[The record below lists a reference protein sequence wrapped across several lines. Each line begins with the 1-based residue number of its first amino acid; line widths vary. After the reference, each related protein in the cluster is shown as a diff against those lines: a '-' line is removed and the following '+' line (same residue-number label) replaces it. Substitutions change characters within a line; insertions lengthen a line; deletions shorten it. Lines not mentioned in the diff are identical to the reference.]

1 MQATSITDFK
11 TLYEQQLHENNQ
23 LRIAYTGLQQQI
35 LQLQKMIFGSKNERF
50 VPADVNTAQLSLDI
64 QADATASC
72 SVVDAKRITY
82 TRPNVSIEQKP
93 LVHPG
98 RMKLAEH
105 LRREEIIIEPQGDI
119 TACKKMGEEIT
130 EVLEWEPGELF
141 VKKYVRPKY
150 AMQNGDGVLIGKL
163 PLRPLEKAMA
173 GPGLLAQIIID
184 KYVDHLPLHR
194 QMQRFERNSV
204 KLPYSTLTDW
214 VSSTCKLITPL
225 YEALKKEV
233 LQSGYLHVDETPIKV
248 LDKDKKGQTHRGYY
262 WVYQNSINKIVLFDY
277 QEGRGR
283 EGPLNMLD
291 GFQGYLQSDGY
302 NAYEIF
308 DQRSGVTLMHCMA
321 HARRMFNEALD
332 NDRQRGEYAMNE
344 IWKLYAIERSCK
356 EENISF
362 DEIRTLRLER
372 SVPILTSLGDWMKE
386 QYMEVAPKSP
396 IGKALAYSIE
406 RWERLSIYTQDGM
419 LNIDNNPVENSI
431 RPVAI
436 GRKNY
441 LFAGSHE
448 AAQRSAMLY
457 SLLGTCKLHNIEPYH
472 WLKSVLERIADHP
485 INKIQELLP
494 HHRRTKHQ
502 NA

>member
-1 MQATSITDFK
+1 MQGAANTNYKS
-11 TLYEQQLHENNQ
+11 LYEASQLRIVALEQQLS
-23 LRIAYTGLQQQI
+23 
-35 LQLQKMIFGSKNERF
+35 QLQKIIFGSRHERF
-50 VPADVNTAQLSLDI
+50 VPANANTSQLSLDM

-72 SVVDAKRITY
+72 SVVDAKKISYIT
-82 TRPNVSIEQKP
+82 TKTAVENKP

-98 RMKLAEH
+98 RMKLPEH

-141 VKKYVRPKY
+141 VKKYVRNKY
-150 AMQNGDGVLIGKL
+150 AKLYNEGVLIGKL
-163 PLRPLEKAMA
+163 PCRPLEKAMA
-173 GPGLLAQIIID
+173 GPGLLAQIVID
-184 KYVDHLPLHR
+184 KYVDHLPLYR

-262 WVYQNSINKIVLFDY
+262 WVYQNSPASGNKIVLFDY

-283 EGPLNMLD
+283 EGPLIMLEN
-291 GFQGYLQSDGY
+291 FQGYLQSDGY

-332 NDRQRGEYAMNE
+332 NDEARASHALKQIGH
-344 IWKLYAIERSCK
+344 LYTIERICK
-356 EENISF
+356 EQQLNSA
-362 DEIRTLRLER
+362 EIKEVRRQK
-372 SVPILTSLGDWMKE
+372 SVPILQALDKWMKE
-386 QYMEVAPKSP
+386 QYVQVTPKSP

-431 RPVAI
+431 RPVAV

-457 SLLGTCKLHNIEPYH
+457 SLLGTCKMHNIEPYH
-472 WLKSVLERIADHP
+472 WLKNILETIADHP
-485 INKIQELLP
+485 VNRIQELLP
-494 HHRRTKHQ
+494 HHFNK
-502 NA
+502 